1 MSQEWYENTHI
12 FILEFLRERPI
23 MSIVKSLKTKV
34 MERSRKAKLD
44 HFWSLYDG
52 GNIIDVGVSE
62 KARIKGENIFLETF
76 RVGDELYTGLGVEDL
91 SELSKKHMQKK
102 FVQYPG
108 KEFPFDDSEFSW
120 VFSNAVIEHVG
131 IRERQLLFIN
141 EMLRVS
147 SNVFFTTP
155 NKFFPVESHTNAL
168 FIHWSSGDIFY
179 NWCKKNRPYWNR
191 DNLNLLGHSDLKGL
205 MDSSNAIQYEIIS
218 NRTLGWPMTY
228 TVVCYK

>member
-147 SNVFFTTP
+147 SKVFFTTP
-155 NKFFPVESHTNAL
+155 NKFFPVESHTNA
-168 FIHWSSGDIFY
+168 
-179 NWCKKNRPYWNR
+179 
-191 DNLNLLGHSDLKGL
+191 
-205 MDSSNAIQYEIIS
+205 
-218 NRTLGWPMTY
+218 
-228 TVVCYK
+228 